1 MNNEH
6 RLQAAPALQDKDE
19 SIYQALMT
27 AIVEHQ
33 LPPGSKLPEEAL
45 AEVFAVS
52 RTGIRKV
59 LQRLAAVQ
67 LVTLTPKRGAHVTS
81 PSVEESQAIFRTR
94 ALLEVANLPD
104 VIARC
109 QPPHLAALE
118 NIIQREQQAHAAHDG
133 PAAIRHSADFHIQ
146 LPGYL
151 RQPGAHRDGDPPQPA
166 LLFSDCRLG
175 RPLATGLPL
184 RRSPAAGRF
193 AAG

>member
-94 ALLEVANLPD
+94 AL
-104 VIARC
+104 ARGRQSPRC
-109 QPPHLAALE
+109 DRALSAAASGGAGE
-118 NIIQREQQAHAAHDG
+118 HY
-133 PAAIRHSADFHIQ
+133 SA
-146 LPGYL
+146 
-151 RQPGAHRDGDPPQPA
+151 
-166 LLFSDCRLG
+166 
-175 RPLATGLPL
+175 
-184 RRSPAAGRF
+184 
-193 AAG
+193 

>member
-6 RLQAAPALQDKDE
+6 RLQTAPALQDKDE

-81 PSVEESQAIFRTR
+81 PSVEESQAIFRTGRCSRSPISPMCSR
-94 ALLEVANLPD
+94 AVSRR
-104 VIARC
+104 IWR
-109 QPPHLAALE
+109 
-118 NIIQREQQAHAAHDG
+118 RW
-133 PAAIRHSADFHIQ
+133 RT
-146 LPGYL
+146 
-151 RQPGAHRDGDPPQPA
+151 
-166 LLFSDCRLG
+166 LFSVNSRPMRRTTARRRSATPLTFIFSCRL
-175 RPLATGLPL
+175 
-184 RRSPAAGRF
+184 SPATRCSPRW
-193 AAG
+193 

>member
-59 LQRLAAVQ
+59 LQRLAAV
-67 LVTLTPKRGAHVTS
+67 HTS
-81 PSVEESQAIFRTR
+81 PAR
-94 ALLEVANLPD
+94 AWKSP
-104 VIARC
+104 
-109 QPPHLAALE
+109 
-118 NIIQREQQAHAAHDG
+118 
-133 PAAIRHSADFHIQ
+133 
-146 LPGYL
+146 
-151 RQPGAHRDGDPPQPA
+151 
-166 LLFSDCRLG
+166 
-175 RPLATGLPL
+175 
-184 RRSPAAGRF
+184 RRSFVPGRCLRSLICRM
-193 AAG
+193 

>member
-104 VIARC
+104 V
-109 QPPHLAALE
+109 
-118 NIIQREQQAHAAHDG
+118 
-133 PAAIRHSADFHIQ
+133 
-146 LPGYL
+146 
-151 RQPGAHRDGDPPQPA
+151 
-166 LLFSDCRLG
+166 
-175 RPLATGLPL
+175 
-184 RRSPAAGRF
+184 
-193 AAG
+193 

>member
-1 MNNEH
+1 MNIVS
-6 RLQAAPALQDKDE
+6 RPRQRCRTRTKAFTG
-19 SIYQALMT
+19 ALMT

-67 LVTLTPKRGAHVTS
+67 LVTLTPKRGAHVAS

-104 VIARC
+104 VIA
-109 QPPHLAALE
+109 LSAAASGGAGE
-118 NIIQREQQAHAAHDG
+118 HY
-133 PAAIRHSADFHIQ
+133 SA
-146 LPGYL
+146 
-151 RQPGAHRDGDPPQPA
+151 
-166 LLFSDCRLG
+166 
-175 RPLATGLPL
+175 
-184 RRSPAAGRF
+184 
-193 AAG
+193 

>member
-59 LQRLAAVQ
+59 LQRIKKKQ
-67 LVTLTPKRGAHVTS
+67 TTS
-81 PSVEESQAIFRTR
+81 S
-94 ALLEVANLPD
+94 N
-104 VIARC
+104 
-109 QPPHLAALE
+109 PHLTHTSRYSV
-118 NIIQREQQAHAAHDG
+118 NSKYQI
-133 PAAIRHSADFHIQ
+133 
-146 LPGYL
+146 
-151 RQPGAHRDGDPPQPA
+151 
-166 LLFSDCRLG
+166 
-175 RPLATGLPL
+175 T
-184 RRSPAAGRF
+184 
-193 AAG
+193 

>member
-19 SIYQALMT
+19 SIYRALMT

-81 PSVEESQAIFRTR
+81 PSVEESRRSFAPGAARGRQSPRCDR
-94 ALLEVANLPD
+94 ALS
-104 VIARC
+104 
-109 QPPHLAALE
+109 AAASGGAGE
-118 NIIQREQQAHAAHDG
+118 HY
-133 PAAIRHSADFHIQ
+133 SA
-146 LPGYL
+146 
-151 RQPGAHRDGDPPQPA
+151 
-166 LLFSDCRLG
+166 
-175 RPLATGLPL
+175 
-184 RRSPAAGRF
+184 
-193 AAG
+193 

>member
-6 RLQAAPALQDKDE
+6 CLRAAPALQDKDE
-19 SIYQALMT
+19 SIYRALMT

-81 PSVEESQAIFRTR
+81 PSVEESPGDLSHPGAARGRQSPRCDR
-94 ALLEVANLPD
+94 AL
-104 VIARC
+104 
-109 QPPHLAALE
+109 
-118 NIIQREQQAHAAHDG
+118 
-133 PAAIRHSADFHIQ
+133 PAAASGGAGEHYSA
-146 LPGYL
+146 
-151 RQPGAHRDGDPPQPA
+151 
-166 LLFSDCRLG
+166 
-175 RPLATGLPL
+175 
-184 RRSPAAGRF
+184 
-193 AAG
+193 

>member
-67 LVTLTPKRGAHVTS
+67 LVTLTPKRGARHQPERGRVGRSFAPGRCLRS
-81 PSVEESQAIFRTR
+81 PISRCDR
-94 ALLEVANLPD
+94 ALS
-104 VIARC
+104 
-109 QPPHLAALE
+109 AAASGGAGE
-118 NIIQREQQAHAAHDG
+118 HY
-133 PAAIRHSADFHIQ
+133 SA
-146 LPGYL
+146 
-151 RQPGAHRDGDPPQPA
+151 
-166 LLFSDCRLG
+166 
-175 RPLATGLPL
+175 
-184 RRSPAAGRF
+184 
-193 AAG
+193 

>member
-67 LVTLTPKRGAHVTS
+67 LVTLTPKRGAHVAS
-81 PSVEESQAIFRTR
+81 PTVEEARHIFRTR

-104 VIARC
+104 VLAQFGGEDYNDDLARLKSLLGNLGC
-109 QPPHLAALE
+109 AIPPLYKQYSEVCEPGGVQFIDFGSDPDFNNCVDGLVLVDLTYLKA
-118 NIIQREQQAHAAHDG
+118 NRYQRY
-133 PAAIRHSADFHIQ
+133 I
-146 LPGYL
+146 
-151 RQPGAHRDGDPPQPA
+151 GAH
-166 LLFSDCRLG
+166 LG
-175 RPLATGLPL
+175 AQK
-184 RRSPAAGRF
+184 SA
-193 AAG
+193 

>member
-6 RLQAAPALQDKDE
+6 RLPAPALQDKDE
-19 SIYQALMT
+19 SIYRALMT

-81 PSVEESQAIFRTR
+81 PSVEESGDLSHPGAARGRQSPRCAR
-94 ALLEVANLPD
+94 ALS
-104 VIARC
+104 
-109 QPPHLAALE
+109 AAASGGAGE
-118 NIIQREQQAHAAHDG
+118 HY
-133 PAAIRHSADFHIQ
+133 SA
-146 LPGYL
+146 
-151 RQPGAHRDGDPPQPA
+151 
-166 LLFSDCRLG
+166 
-175 RPLATGLPL
+175 
-184 RRSPAAGRF
+184 
-193 AAG
+193 